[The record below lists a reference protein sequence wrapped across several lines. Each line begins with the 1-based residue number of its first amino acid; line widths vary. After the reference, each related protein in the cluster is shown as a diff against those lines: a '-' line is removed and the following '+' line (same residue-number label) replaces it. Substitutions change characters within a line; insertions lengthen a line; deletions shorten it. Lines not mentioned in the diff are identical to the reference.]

1 LQRLLAGKDNKVRKM
16 KKKKK
21 EEVIQT
27 VGKRKKAIARA
38 TIRKGSGKIR
48 INSVLLD
55 LIEPRY
61 KRMRIK
67 EALLL
72 ADKLADNVDID
83 VNVSGGG
90 LWGQAD
96 AARTAI
102 ANALVD
108 FSKDNNL
115 KKIYLDY
122 DRSLLISDARRTE
135 PHKPSRSSAGPRR
148 SKQQSKR

>member
-1 LQRLLAGKDNKVRKM
+1 M
-16 KKKKK
+16 KKK
-21 EEVIQT
+21 EEFLQT

-38 TIRKGSGKIR
+38 IIRKGSGKIR
-48 INSVLLD
+48 INSILLD

-67 EALLL
+67 EALILAEDL
-72 ADKLADNVDID
+72 ADKVDID
-83 VNVSGGG
+83 VSVSGGG
-90 LWGQAD
+90 SWGQAD

-102 ANALVD
+102 ANALVG
-108 FSKDNNL
+108 FSKDDNL
-115 KKIYLDY
+115 KKVYLDY

-148 SKQQSKR
+148 TKQQSKR

>member
-1 LQRLLAGKDNKVRKM
+1 M
-16 KKKKK
+16 KK
-21 EEVIQT
+21 ERVLQA
-27 VGKRKKAIARA
+27 VGKRKRAIARA

-48 INSVLLD
+48 INSTLLD

-67 EALLL
+67 EALIL
-72 ADKLADNVDID
+72 AGDLANMVDID

-90 LWGQAD
+90 SWGQAD

-108 FSKDNNL
+108 FSKDDNL
-115 KKIYLDY
+115 KGVYLDY